1 MSSSK
6 PAVPEPTRIGK
17 YEIVQKLGAGAFG
30 TVYKATDQDLGRLVA
45 IKTIRL
51 EGLAA
56 SQASLDDLL
65 ARFKREA
72 QVAAKLKHP
81 NIVTIY
87 EIGNAEGLSY
97 ISMEFVDGVGL
108 DRVIA
113 KSGKMSVERAAA
125 IGAQVAD
132 ALAYAQKH
140 NVIHRDIKPANIMI
154 EPGDRVKVTDFGI
167 AKATDSVD
175 HLTATGSLLGT
186 PSYMSPEQ
194 ARGETIDGRSDLFSL
209 GCILYEMLAGQ
220 KAFRGDTLTAIMFK
234 IITEEPPS
242 LRELDPTVSDEMLR
256 IIGKALS
263 KAPETRYQSGREL
276 ADDLLALTRPGFVPT
291 VRAAEVPT
299 LPPDAPPGD
308 VPTIAS
314 APTVRP
320 EATIGSAAT
329 AARPTATS
337 STQPAP
343 GAPPPLPPTVLTPP
357 TARVEPPPVAARP
370 AARAPQPLVAPPPV
384 RRKGAGAG
392 LLVGLGIAAVL
403 GLAVIAGGG
412 WYLFGRRA
420 ATAEPS
426 PTPGTT
432 QVVETPS
439 GVPSAEPVTTAPAE
453 AEPTPGATATATV
466 RDTAAESRPGPR
478 VATRTATPVPPAQA
492 VAPPPPDSSP
502 PAGASGGDYAY
513 LDELPPERRTGAR
526 RRRRAIPTSTSSRRR
541 RRTGAPPARRS
552 PRSTAR
558 AARRATRRPASGHAR
573 SSPRGR
579 RCRSARPSAPSSTST
594 RPRRPST
601 ARTARYGNPRELADA
616 GLLRL
621 DVPVSAEGFRR
632 ARYGFRVTAGA
643 DVLPCGCPAPGRD
656 GAGLHGGRQRVR
668 APAGRVGP
676 VSSRRGAP
684 PRGRAR
690 PRRASPGRA

>member
-1 MSSSK
+1 M
-6 PAVPEPTRIGK
+6 
-17 YEIVQKLGAGAFG
+17 
-30 TVYKATDQDLGRLVA
+30 
-45 IKTIRL
+45 
-51 EGLAA
+51 
-56 SQASLDDLL
+56 
-65 ARFKREA
+65 
-72 QVAAKLKHP
+72 
-81 NIVTIY
+81 
-87 EIGNAEGLSY
+87 
-97 ISMEFVDGVGL
+97 
-108 DRVIA
+108 
-113 KSGKMSVERAAA
+113 
-125 IGAQVAD
+125 
-132 ALAYAQKH
+132 
-140 NVIHRDIKPANIMI
+140 
-154 EPGDRVKVTDFGI
+154 
-167 AKATDSVD
+167 
-175 HLTATGSLLGT
+175 
-186 PSYMSPEQ
+186 
-194 ARGETIDGRSDLFSL
+194 DGRSDLFSV
-209 GCILYEMLAGQ
+209 GCILYEMVGGQ
-220 KAFRGDTLTAIMFK
+220 KAFRGESITALLFK

-299 LPPDAPPGD
+299 LPPDTPPGD

-320 EATIGSAAT
+320 EPTIGSAAT
-329 AARPTATS
+329 AARPTASS

-412 WYLFGRRA
+412 WYLFGRRV

-432 QVVETPS
+432 EVVETPS

-453 AEPTPGATATATV
+453 TAPGATATATV
-466 RDTAAESRPGPR
+466 RDTAAESRPEPR

-492 VAPPPPDSSP
+492 VAPPPPNPNP
-502 PAGASGGDYAY
+502 PAGAPGGEYAY
-513 LDELPPERRTGAR
+513 LDELPPE
-526 RRRRAIPTSTSSRRR
+526 
-541 RRTGAPPARRS
+541 APDG
-552 PRSTAR
+552 R
-558 AARRATRRPASGHAR
+558 AAGEALAQKYRAGGSSGY
-573 SSPRGR
+573 
-579 RCRSARPSAPSSTST
+579 TST
-594 RPRRPST
+594 RFRARPLFPPGT
-601 ARTARYGNPRELADA
+601 TLPERPAVGTLLHLHQAEEAFHRKNARYGNPRELADA

-643 DVLPCGCPAPGRD
+643 DSYRADALP
-656 GAGLHGGRQRVR
+656 LGGT
-668 APAGRVGP
+668 
-676 VSSRRGAP
+676 
-684 PRGRAR
+684 GRAFMVDDSGFVR
-690 PRRASPGRA
+690 LPDE

>member
-1 MSSSK
+1 VSSSK

-30 TVYKATDQDLGRLVA
+30 TVYKATDQDLGRPVA

-56 SQASLDDLL
+56 SQASLEDLL

-108 DRVIA
+108 DRVIRT
-113 KSGKMSVERAAA
+113 SGKMSVERAAA

-140 NVIHRDIKPANIMI
+140 NVVHRDIKPANIMI
-154 EPGDRVKVTDFGI
+154 EAGDRVKVADFGI
-167 AKATDSVD
+167 AKVTDSVD

-194 ARGETIDGRSDLFSL
+194 AQGRKVDGRSDLFSL
-209 GCILYEMLAGQ
+209 GCIVYEMVAGQ
-220 KAFRGDTLTAIMFK
+220 KAFRGDNLTAIMFK

-242 LRELDPTVSDEMLR
+242 LRELDPTVSDEMIR
-256 IIGKALS
+256 IIGKALA
-263 KAPETRYQSGREL
+263 KAPETRYQTGREL
-276 ADDLLALTRPGFVPT
+276 ADDLLAITRPGFVPT

-299 LPPDAPPGD
+299 LPPDTPPGD
-308 VPTIAS
+308 VPTVAS

-329 AARPTATS
+329 AARPTATA

-357 TARVEPPPVAARP
+357 TARVEPPPLPARP
-370 AARAPQPLVAPPPV
+370 AARGPQPLVAQPPV

-412 WYLFGRRA
+412 WYLFGRKA

-426 PTPGTT
+426 PTPGTA
-432 QVVETPS
+432 QVAETPS
-439 GVPSAEPVTTAPAE
+439 DAASAAPGTTAPAE
-453 AEPTPGATATATV
+453 AQPTPGATATATV
-466 RDTAAESRPGPR
+466 RDTAAEPR
-478 VATRTATPVPPAQA
+478 VPPPTAPPVPAARANAAQ
-492 VAPPPPDSSP
+492 PPEVSP
-502 PAGASGGDYAY
+502 PAGAAGGDYAY
-513 LDELPPERRTGAR
+513 LDQLPPETPDG
-526 RRRRAIPTSTSSRRR
+526 
-541 RRTGAPPARRS
+541 
-552 PRSTAR
+552 R
-558 AARRATRRPASGHAR
+558 AAGDALAQKYRAGGSSGY
-573 SSPRGR
+573 
-579 RCRSARPSAPSSTST
+579 TST
-594 RPRRPST
+594 RFRARPLFPPGTTMPERPAVGTLLHLHQAEEAFHRRNG
-601 ARTARYGNPRELADA
+601 RYGNPRELADA

-643 DVLPCGCPAPGRD
+643 DSYRADALPI
-656 GAGLHGGRQRVR
+656 GAT
-668 APAGRVGP
+668 
-676 VSSRRGAP
+676 
-684 PRGRAR
+684 GRAFMVDDSGFVR
-690 PRRASPGRA
+690 LPDE